1 MKIEV
6 VTDKENVLLNRRD
19 IVFRVIPEKEVCSR
33 ENVKNRLVALLD
45 TEPEQLILDRMNVQ
59 YGMQQIIGYARLY
72 DDAQDALAIEPDYMI
87 ARNATTKSE
96 EDQ

>member
-19 IVFRVIPEKEVCSR
+19 IIFRVIPEGEVCSR

-45 TEPEQLILDRMNVQ
+45 TKSEQLILDRMNAQ

-72 DDAQDALAIEPDYMI
+72 EDVKNALAIEPDYMI
-87 ARNATTKSE
+87 ARNAMKKSDE
-96 EDQ
+96 G

>member
-72 DDAQDALAIEPDYMI
+72 GDAQDALAIEPDHMI

-96 EDQ
+96 ENQ